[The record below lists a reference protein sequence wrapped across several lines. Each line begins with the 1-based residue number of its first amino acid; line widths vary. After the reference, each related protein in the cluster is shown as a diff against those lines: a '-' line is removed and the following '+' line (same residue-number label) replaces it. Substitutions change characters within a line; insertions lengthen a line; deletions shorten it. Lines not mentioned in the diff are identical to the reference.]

1 MAQPETSTPGMTRS
15 KCSQA
20 TKWLS
25 HPNSAPGFGKSEPD
39 WPRCRGGRVG
49 RTTLADRA
57 LYGRPY
63 IGRPPLSGSDH
74 DANVAHDH
82 RDAHLQDQTRPANGI
97 PGDIRIEERAR
108 ADKNQDENPGTIFIG
123 GRCRHLFLYARF
135 SRSRKPRPAQG
146 PVLRRQT
153 LERRTRAKT
162 DADDREIRRGC
173 RRSRR
178 RPRPLAVICNPPPA
192 I

>member
-20 TKWLS
+20 TKCLS

-108 ADKNQDENPGTIFIG
+108 ASKNRAENHGTIFIG

-135 SRSRKPRPAQG
+135 SRCRKPCAAQAAA
-146 PVLRRQT
+146 LRRQT
-153 LERRTRAKT
+153 FVMMTRTTTEA
-162 DADDREIRRGC
+162 
-173 RRSRR
+173 
-178 RPRPLAVICNPPPA
+178 
-192 I
+192 